1 MKHLKG
7 SLSTTPLVFFFNVQT
22 TAKNSFV
29 LTHAGPQTLF
39 TWRKGRIRLG
49 RSVKHPENKSD
60 AIHI

>member
-7 SLSTTPLVFFFNVQT
+7 SLSTTPLFFFNVQT

-39 TWRKGRIRLG
+39 TWRKGRIRLE